1 MRNALTTEPTE
12 TELSEEQL
20 KQVSGGHY
28 YRHFFHSPQT
38 NTATNNS
45 PAPIQDINTIIAGAR
60 VKF

>member
-1 MRNALTTEPTE
+1 MRNALSTEPTE

-20 KQVSGGHY
+20 NQVSGGH
-28 YRHFFHSPQT
+28 HHGGHGHIPQN
-38 NTATNNS
+38 NTGANS